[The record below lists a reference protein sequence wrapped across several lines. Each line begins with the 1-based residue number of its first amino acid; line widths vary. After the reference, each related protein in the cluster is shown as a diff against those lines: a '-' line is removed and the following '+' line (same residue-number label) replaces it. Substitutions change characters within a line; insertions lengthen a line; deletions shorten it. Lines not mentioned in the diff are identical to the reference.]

1 MKRAI
6 LAQRLPQLLLGVLLT
21 GLLVA
26 SAVVLPAP
34 PAQAADRYFLDG
46 SISENLSYK
55 DSRYQGEQED
65 LSKRYYTDNSTKIC
79 EKLTSEADTYIK
91 KTAKRYHEE
100 WGVHSRQVENCRLE
114 GSLYFIDYNAQYD
127 EKLLK
132 KTTIDVAPKIN
143 ANGDLVWKTP
153 TFTPREEH
161 DLKKIGMQ
169 ENIGFL
175 RLTFPGK
182 ILSVTPTVG
191 NISGNTWTLDRPLT
205 AAEREN
211 VEQSDHIIT
220 ITAER
225 HSSKLGLI
233 LGITIPA
240 ALIIVAVIVL
250 LIVRNNRKK
259 KQQTL
264 PAYQAGYGSY
274 PSSPFTPG
282 NSANPGQSPVP
293 GYPAAPG
300 APGMPGT
307 APYAPNVPPQ
317 GQPGAPVPGGY
328 YPYQYPYPPANP
340 QASPAGYP
348 MPNQAYGMPTPGF
361 QPPAAVPQLGEPAKP
376 DDPNQPAE
384 PRSGKHLANSP
395 QSGRSGQPAKSPEPP
410 QSEETGGAENS
421 NKSDQEVPYNNP
433 RHAANPKP
441 ADERQQ
447 RFEKEN
453 EKELGSGIEED
464 PEK

>member
-1 MKRAI
+1 MKRVI
-6 LAQRLPQLLLGVLLT
+6 LAQRLPHLLLGGLIT
-21 GLLVA
+21 GILVA
-26 SAVVLPAP
+26 SSVVLPSA
-34 PAQAADRYFLDG
+34 PAQALDQYFDDT
-46 SISENLSYK
+46 SIH
-55 DSRYQGEQED
+55 ED
-65 LSKRYYTDNSTKIC
+65 LSFESTMYIGEKDEVSKEIGTEDSKKIC
-79 EKLTSEADTYIK
+79 EK
-91 KTAKRYHEE
+91 AKSVGDELFRDMAEDLQGEYAMSQLK
-100 WGVHSRQVENCRLE
+100 VNDCLIS
-114 GSLYFIDYNAQYD
+114 GSHIFVDYSGKYD
-127 EKLLK
+127 ENLLK
-132 KTTIDVAPKIN
+132 KATAEDRLRVTDQNEIVMKVN
-143 ANGDLVWKTP
+143 LVSWDS
-153 TFTPREEH
+153 EELL
-161 DLKKIGMQ
+161 DKDDNTGIR
-169 ENIGFL
+169 
-175 RLTFPGK
+175 RLTFPGRIK
-182 ILSVTPTVG
+182 SIDPDVG
-191 NISGNTWTLDRPLT
+191 RISGNTWTQDRHLT
-205 AAEREN
+205 AAERDKLGN
-211 VEQSDHIIT
+211 TDDLIT

-225 HSSKLGLI
+225 HGSNLGLI

-259 KQQTL
+259 KQQYL
-264 PAYQAGYGSY
+264 PLYPAGYGAY
-274 PSSPFTPG
+274 PLSPFMPG
-282 NSANPGQSPVP
+282 NSANPVQSPVP

-340 QASPAGYP
+340 QGSPAGYP
-348 MPNQAYGMPTPGF
+348 MPNQSYGMPTPGF

-453 EKELGSGIEED
+453 EKELGSGMEED